1 MDLKEI
7 STFSVYKLGSCNV
20 SCLVS
25 FCFFFPFI
33 LMQFSNCMSFHFKE
47 RSALS
52 CSGHPVFWSWIPL
65 LLQIFLGF
73 KRVKSTGA
81 ESSLWQSFHTSVVQ
95 VPTKPMQHLCLLSK
109 NGVTVLSFCTA
120 SANAKAW
127 ERGTCKLS
135 AIRSVEMTVLFTLS
149 YFSLVLDPL
158 TLSHPVLCSFSLL
171 WMLLPLALLLA
182 NLWWVPWRS
191 GLTNSL

>member
-1 MDLKEI
+1 MWTSLLEISVTEIFEMDLKEI

-20 SCLVS
+20 SWLGR

-33 LMQFSNCMSFHFKE
+33 LMKFSNCMSFHFKE

-73 KRVKSTGA
+73 KGVKSTGA

-109 NGVTVLSFCTA
+109 KWGDSVVILHSISQHQSLRKGNMQTFC
-120 SANAKAW
+120 
-127 ERGTCKLS
+127 LYD
-135 AIRSVEMTVLFTLS
+135 L
-149 YFSLVLDPL
+149 
-158 TLSHPVLCSFSLL
+158 
-171 WMLLPLALLLA
+171 
-182 NLWWVPWRS
+182 
-191 GLTNSL
+191 